1 MGTIKRGTMN
11 MGTIKRGTMNM
22 GTMKV
27 GTMSMG
33 TMKRGT
39 MKRGTMKRGTMK
51 RGTMKRG
58 TIKKWM
64 EMELTMNLIK
74 IQIMPR
80 LLKVMQV
87 MKVLLRRAVEVSLVE
102 AWDQK

>member
-1 MGTIKRGTMN
+1 MKR
-11 MGTIKRGTMNM
+11 
-22 GTMKV
+22 
-27 GTMSMG
+27 G

-87 MKVLLRRAVEVSLVE
+87 IKRRAVEVSLVE